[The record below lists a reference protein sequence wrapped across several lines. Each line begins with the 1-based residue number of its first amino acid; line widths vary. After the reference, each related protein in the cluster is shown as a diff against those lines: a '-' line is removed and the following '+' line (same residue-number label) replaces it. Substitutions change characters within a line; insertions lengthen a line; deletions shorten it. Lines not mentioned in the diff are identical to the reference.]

1 MAKDNLPIYKITIDP
16 EYSENGEDLGIE
28 QIAFTSTPAIKVMG
42 MAFNSQVKQM
52 IFKDNVKYRIV
63 APALIPMEIYRKD
76 DEDGKEYYVKFSVE
90 EIEKIHAKFMRDMS
104 NKDLFNLEHDTTETV
119 PAYILEA
126 WIVDSPLKDK
136 AYSSFGIEVPAGTLM
151 VTAQVTD
158 VEYYNHLVDNDQ
170 VGFSIEG
177 YLGMKLKEVTQ
188 LKTKINMNR
197 KIKMNALP
205 DGEHIID
212 GKTYVV
218 VGGVITEIREAA
230 MKSRTK
236 MNALPDGEHTIMG
249 KIYVVKDGEIIEIR
263 DAELEEVTE
272 EVTEEVALEDTV
284 VEEEEVVEE
293 TMAVDPVLDAEA
305 ILAIVK
311 PALDA
316 EVNNLVAMI
325 ADLKAQLEEAIS
337 VDSEEEVVE
346 EVVALSAQQKLSNF
360 IKFNNNK

>member
-1 MAKDNLPIYKITIDP
+1 MNYYNIGMAKDNLPVYKITIDP

-42 MAFNSQVKQM
+42 MAFNSQVKPM
-52 IFKDNVKYRIV
+52 VFKDNVKYRIV

-76 DEDGKEYYVKFSVE
+76 DEDGKEYYVSFSKE

-119 PAYILEA
+119 PAYVLEA
-126 WIVDSPLKDK
+126 WIVDNPTKDK
-136 AYSSFGIEVPAGTLM
+136 AYSSFGIQVPTGTLM

-177 YLGMKLKEVTQ
+177 YLGMKLKAETQ
-188 LKTKINMNR
+188 LKTKINMN
-197 KIKMNALP
+197 K
-205 DGEHIID
+205 
-212 GKTYVV
+212 
-218 VGGVITEIREAA
+218 
-230 MKSRTK
+230 
-236 MNALPDGEHTIMG
+236 LPDGEHTIEG
-249 KIYVVKDGEIIEIR
+249 KIYVVVDGEITEIR
-263 DAELEEVTE
+263 DAEVVEAS
-272 EVTEEVALEDTV
+272 EEVALEDTV

-325 ADLKAQLEEAIS
+325 ADLKAQLEEALS

>member
-76 DEDGKEYYVKFSVE
+76 DEDGKEYYVKFTKE
-90 EIEKIHAKFMRDMS
+90 EIEKIHSKFMKDMS

-119 PAYILEA
+119 PAYVLEA
-126 WIVDSPLKDK
+126 WIVDNPLKDK
-136 AYSSFGIEVPAGTLM
+136 AYSSFGIEVPTGTLM

-188 LKTKINMNR
+188 LKTKINMN
-197 KIKMNALP
+197 K
-205 DGEHIID
+205 
-212 GKTYVV
+212 
-218 VGGVITEIREAA
+218 
-230 MKSRTK
+230 
-236 MNALPDGEHTIMG
+236 LPDGEHTIEG
-249 KIYVVKDGEIIEIR
+249 KIYVVKDGEITEIR
-263 DAELEEVTE
+263 DVKVEET
-272 EVTEEVALEDTV
+272 TEEVALEDTV

-293 TMAVDPVLDAEA
+293 TMAVDPAMDAEA

-311 PALDA
+311 PAIDA

-325 ADLKAQLEEAIS
+325 ADLKAQLEEALA
-337 VDSEEEVVE
+337 VDSEEDVVE
-346 EVVALSAQQKLSNF
+346 EVVALSVQQRLSNF
-360 IKFNNNK
+360 NKFNTNK

>member
-42 MAFNSQVKQM
+42 MAFNSQVKPM
-52 IFKDNVKYRIV
+52 VFKDNVKYRIV

-76 DEDGKEYYVKFSVE
+76 DEDGKEYYVKFTKE
-90 EIEKIHAKFMRDMS
+90 EIEKIHSKFMKDMS
-104 NKDLFNLEHDTTETV
+104 NKDLFNLEHDTAETV
-119 PAYILEA
+119 PAYVLEA
-126 WIVDSPLKDK
+126 WIVDNPTKDK
-136 AYSSFGIEVPAGTLM
+136 AYSSFGIQVPTGTLM

-188 LKTKINMNR
+188 LKTDINMN
-197 KIKMNALP
+197 K
-205 DGEHIID
+205 
-212 GKTYVV
+212 
-218 VGGVITEIREAA
+218 
-230 MKSRTK
+230 
-236 MNALPDGEHTIMG
+236 LPDGEHTIEG
-249 KIYVVKDGEIIEIR
+249 KIYVVVDGEITEIR
-263 DAELEEVTE
+263 DAEVVEAS
-272 EVTEEVALEDTV
+272 EEVALEDTV

-325 ADLKAQLEEAIS
+325 ADLKAQLEEALA

>member
-42 MAFNSQVKQM
+42 MAFNSQVKPM
-52 IFKDNVKYRIV
+52 VFKDAVKYRIV

-76 DEDGKEYYVKFSVE
+76 DEDGKEYYVSFSKE

-136 AYSSFGIEVPAGTLM
+136 AYSSFGIEVPTGTLM

-188 LKTKINMNR
+188 LKTDINMN
-197 KIKMNALP
+197 K
-205 DGEHIID
+205 
-212 GKTYVV
+212 
-218 VGGVITEIREAA
+218 
-230 MKSRTK
+230 
-236 MNALPDGEHTIMG
+236 LPDGEHTIED
-249 KIYVVKDGEIIEIR
+249 KIYVVKGGEIIEIR
-263 DAELEEVTE
+263 DVEVVE
-272 EVTEEVALEDTV
+272 ASEEVALEDTV
-284 VEEEEVVEE
+284 VEEEEVVEEE

-316 EVNNLVAMI
+316 EVNNIVAMI
-325 ADLKAQLEEAIS
+325 ADLKAQLEEALS
-337 VDSEEEVVE
+337 VDSEEDVVE
-346 EVVALSAQQKLSNF
+346 EVVALSVQQRLSNF

>member
-76 DEDGKEYYVKFSVE
+76 DEDGKEYYVKFTKE
-90 EIEKIHAKFMRDMS
+90 EIEKIHSKFMKDMS

-119 PAYILEA
+119 PAYVLEA
-126 WIVDSPLKDK
+126 WIVDNPTKDK
-136 AYSSFGIEVPAGTLM
+136 AYSSFGIEVPTGTLM

-188 LKTKINMNR
+188 LKTDINMN
-197 KIKMNALP
+197 K
-205 DGEHIID
+205 
-212 GKTYVV
+212 
-218 VGGVITEIREAA
+218 
-230 MKSRTK
+230 
-236 MNALPDGEHTIMG
+236 LPDGEHTIEG
-249 KIYVVKDGEIIEIR
+249 KIYVVKDGEITEIR
-263 DAELEEVTE
+263 DVELEET
-272 EVTEEVALEDTV
+272 TEEVALEDTV
-284 VEEEEVVEE
+284 VEEEVVEEE

-325 ADLKAQLEEAIS
+325 ADLKAQLEDAMA
-337 VDSEEEVVE
+337 VDGEEEVVE
-346 EVVALSAQQKLSNF
+346 EAVALSVQQKLSMFN
-360 IKFNNNK
+360 KFNNNK

>member
-42 MAFNSQVKQM
+42 MAFKSQVKQM

-90 EIEKIHAKFMRDMS
+90 EIEKIHSKFMKDMS

-119 PAYILEA
+119 PAYVLEA

-136 AYSSFGIEVPAGTLM
+136 AYSSFGIEVPTGTLM

-188 LKTKINMNR
+188 LKTDINMNR
-197 KIKMNALP
+197 KTKMNALP
-205 DGEHIID
+205 DGEHII
-212 GKTYVV
+212 
-218 VGGVITEIREAA
+218 E
-230 MKSRTK
+230 
-236 MNALPDGEHTIMG
+236 G

-311 PALDA
+311 PAIDA

-325 ADLKAQLEEAIS
+325 ADLKAQLEEALA

>member
-76 DEDGKEYYVKFSVE
+76 DEDGKEYYVKFTKE
-90 EIEKIHAKFMRDMS
+90 EIEKIHSKFMKDMS

-119 PAYILEA
+119 PAYVLEA
-126 WIVDSPLKDK
+126 WIVDNPTKDK
-136 AYSSFGIEVPAGTLM
+136 AYSSFGIEVPTGTLM

-188 LKTKINMNR
+188 LKTDINMN
-197 KIKMNALP
+197 K
-205 DGEHIID
+205 
-212 GKTYVV
+212 
-218 VGGVITEIREAA
+218 
-230 MKSRTK
+230 
-236 MNALPDGEHTIMG
+236 LPDGEHTIEG
-249 KIYVVKDGEIIEIR
+249 KIYVVTDGEITEIR
-263 DAELEEVTE
+263 DVELVEA
-272 EVTEEVALEDTV
+272 TEEVALEDTV

-325 ADLKAQLEEAIS
+325 ADLKAQLEEALA
-337 VDSEEEVVE
+337 VDSEEDVVE
-346 EVVALSAQQKLSNF
+346 EVVALSVQQRLSNF

>member
-76 DEDGKEYYVKFSVE
+76 DEDGKEYYVKFTKE
-90 EIEKIHAKFMRDMS
+90 EIEKIHSKFMKDMS

-119 PAYILEA
+119 PAYVLEA
-126 WIVDSPLKDK
+126 WIVDNPTKDK
-136 AYSSFGIEVPAGTLM
+136 AYSSFGIEVPTGTLM

-188 LKTKINMNR
+188 LKTDINMN
-197 KIKMNALP
+197 K
-205 DGEHIID
+205 
-212 GKTYVV
+212 
-218 VGGVITEIREAA
+218 
-230 MKSRTK
+230 
-236 MNALPDGEHTIMG
+236 LPDGEHTIED
-249 KIYVVKDGEIIEIR
+249 KIYVVKGGEIIEIR
-263 DAELEEVTE
+263 DVELEET
-272 EVTEEVALEDTV
+272 TEEVALEDTV
-284 VEEEEVVEE
+284 VEEEEVVEEE

-316 EVNNLVAMI
+316 EVNNIVAMI
-325 ADLKAQLEEAIS
+325 ADLKAQLEDALA
-337 VDSEEEVVE
+337 VDGEEEVVE
-346 EVVALSAQQKLSNF
+346 EVVALSAQQRLSKFN
-360 IKFNNNK
+360 KFNNQ

>member
-76 DEDGKEYYVKFSVE
+76 DEDGKEYYVKFTKE
-90 EIEKIHAKFMRDMS
+90 EIEKIHSKFMKDMS

-119 PAYILEA
+119 PAYVLEA
-126 WIVDSPLKDK
+126 WIVDNPTKDK
-136 AYSSFGIEVPAGTLM
+136 AYSSFGIQVPTGTLM

-188 LKTKINMNR
+188 LKTDINMN
-197 KIKMNALP
+197 K
-205 DGEHIID
+205 
-212 GKTYVV
+212 
-218 VGGVITEIREAA
+218 
-230 MKSRTK
+230 
-236 MNALPDGEHTIMG
+236 LPDGEHTIEG
-249 KIYVVKDGEIIEIR
+249 KIYVVVDGEITEIR
-263 DAELEEVTE
+263 DAEVVEAS
-272 EVTEEVALEDTV
+272 EEVALEDTV

-325 ADLKAQLEEAIS
+325 ADLKAQLEEALA

-346 EVVALSAQQKLSNF
+346 EVVALSVQQKLSMFN
-360 IKFNNNK
+360 KFNNNK